1 MNTPQHLATWLQSL
15 VYFEQ
20 VSPAIVEQLAARL
33 VPRRAAAG
41 EILFLEGQPADGLW
55 LIESGRVKVY
65 KLNPDGQE
73 HILRFFGER
82 DSFNDVGALDGGTN
96 PINAATLSESLLW
109 VLPAAVFKELILADS
124 AFALHAIQV
133 LAGRV
138 RGLVRQ
144 IEELTLYSVIVRVAR
159 LLLKQVEE
167 PALTGPGV
175 TRAAL
180 AAHLATTP
188 QTISTALRELEQTGA
203 IEFDRHQI
211 RIVRADLLRTIAL
224 L

>member
-1 MNTPQHLATWLQSL
+1 MTDPKHLTGWLQKL

-20 VSPAIVEQLAARL
+20 LNPAVVERLAARL
-33 VPRRAAAG
+33 IPRRAAAG
-41 EILFLEGQPADGLW
+41 EILFLEGQPTDGLW
-55 LIESGRVKVY
+55 LVERGRVKVY

-73 HILRFFGER
+73 HILRFFG
-82 DSFNDVGALDGGTN
+82 DGDTFNDVGALDNGPN
-96 PINAATLSESLLW
+96 PINATALSEALLW
-109 VLPAAVFKELILADS
+109 VLPSAVFQELILADS
-124 AFALHAIQV
+124 ALALHVIQV
-133 LAGRV
+133 LSRRV
-138 RGLVRQ
+138 RGLVQQ
-144 IEELTLYSVIVRVAR
+144 IEDLTLYSVIVRVAR

-211 RIVRADLLRTIAL
+211 RIVQADLLRTIAL